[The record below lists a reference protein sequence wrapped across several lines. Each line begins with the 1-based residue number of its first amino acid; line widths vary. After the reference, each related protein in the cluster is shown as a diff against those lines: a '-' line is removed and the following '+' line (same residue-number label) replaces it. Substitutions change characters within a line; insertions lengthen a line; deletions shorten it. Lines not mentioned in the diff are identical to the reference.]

1 MLNKVRSLTIFYH
14 ARSQCYWG
22 WRLTEHLAQTDL
34 LKKKLQSGIVVKK
47 YITSYGERPNRYEDV
62 SEYFRAHFS
71 QVHKRKGQSRQKLFV
86 HFTSMLDV
94 SATQKIIVDGTYT
107 LRVVVECGLC

>member
-1 MLNKVRSLTIFYH
+1 M
-14 ARSQCYWG
+14 
-22 WRLTEHLAQTDL
+22 WRHFQQTDL
-34 LKKKLQSGIVVKK
+34 LKKKLQSGIHVRK
-47 YITSYGERPNRYEDV
+47 YITSYGDRPNRYEDV

-94 SATQKIIVDGTYT
+94 SATQKIIVDGASF
-107 LRVVVECGLC
+107 LRIVLFSSS